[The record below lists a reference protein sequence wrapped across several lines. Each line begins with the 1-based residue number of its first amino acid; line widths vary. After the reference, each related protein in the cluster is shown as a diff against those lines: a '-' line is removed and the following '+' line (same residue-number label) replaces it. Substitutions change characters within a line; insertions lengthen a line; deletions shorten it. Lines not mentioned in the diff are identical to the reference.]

1 MKSETIL
8 AFVINTETFGSM
20 LKTAFTS
27 SPWPTLVYVFSSDFA
42 NMYNGSSSLFWS
54 DIWDKLWDCTGFSHL
69 LCISSL
75 MKCLFISLT
84 ISYN

>member
-42 NMYNGSSSLFWS
+42 NMYNGSSSLF
-54 DIWDKLWDCTGFSHL
+54 
-69 LCISSL
+69 
-75 MKCLFISLT
+75 
-84 ISYN
+84 